1 MAITDIT
8 LSRITDPNLLKK
20 LAGKRQFRGISD
32 ELLFKL
38 AHRITV
44 FRIPSRWEAIN
55 LIIANN
61 ILIPVVKPPDRSGK
75 K

>member
-1 MAITDIT
+1 MAITDIS
-8 LSRITDPNLLKK
+8 LSPITDHNLLKK
-20 LAGKRQFRGISD
+20 LAGKRQFHGISD

-38 AHRITV
+38 AHRVTI
-44 FRIPSRWEAIN
+44 FRIPDRWVAIN

-61 ILIPVVKPPDRSGK
+61 ILIPVFKLPARSGK